1 MFFLSKIQKPRHWP
15 SRNKHAVLECTSV
28 LECTARSFPT
38 RTLSNP
44 PHGDIMPPSLV
55 GALDQ
60 GTTSTRFILYR
71 IESAAGAKLTAVASH
86 QMEHKQIFP
95 QPGWCE
101 HDPEEIVA
109 NAHECMSSALAKV
122 PGGAT
127 AADVACVGITN
138 QRETVVAWDA
148 ESGKPLHNAIVWL
161 DTRTSQ
167 ICSNLERNLC
177 GKDDGS
183 VGGKDAF
190 RETCGLPISTY
201 FAGTKMLWLLEHCA
215 AVKAAAETGALRMG
229 TVETW
234 LMYRLTAGARF
245 VTDCT
250 NASRTLLMDL
260 RTLAWD
266 AKASADLGV
275 PLRFLPEIVSCAEP
289 EAFGTIAAGAL
300 AGVRLTAALG
310 DQHAATLGQ
319 RCAPG
324 EAKNTYGTGCF
335 ALLNTG
341 PGKPVPSTRGLL
353 STVCW
358 RLGSDAETSYAL
370 EGSVAIAGAGVQ
382 WLRDNMGIIS
392 SASEIERKAR
402 SVPDAGGV
410 VFVPAFSGLFAPRW
424 RADARG
430 VIVGLTQHSTAAH
443 VCRALL
449 DAVSFQT
456 ADVLA
461 AMRAD
466 ADDAA
471 RAAGEVSARPLRRLR
486 VDGGASANGLLMQIQ
501 ADALGLPVS
510 RPANVETTAAGAA
523 LAAGVGAGLWREE
536 DVFADG
542 ADAEVGS
549 RNSENAEVSSALFQP
564 TTDAATRE
572 ARYAK
577 WADAVERSLGLA

>member
-1 MFFLSKIQKPRHWP
+1 
-15 SRNKHAVLECTSV
+15 
-28 LECTARSFPT
+28 
-38 RTLSNP
+38 
-44 PHGDIMPPSLV
+44 MPPSLV

-109 NAHECMSSALAKV
+109 NAHECMTSALAKV

-167 ICSNLERNLC
+167 ICADLERDL
-177 GKDDGS
+177 
-183 VGGKDAF
+183 GGKDAL

-201 FAGTKMLWLLEHCA
+201 FAGTKMRWLLDNCA
-215 AVKAAAETGALRMG
+215 DAKAAAKTGSLRMG

-234 LMYRLTAGARF
+234 LTWRLTNGARF

-250 NASRTLLMDL
+250 NASRTMLMNL
-260 RTLAWD
+260 RTLQWD
-266 AKASADLGV
+266 TQASVKLV
-275 PLRFLPEIVSCAEP
+275 PLDFLPQIVSCADP
-289 EAFGTIAAGAL
+289 NAFGTCVGRAGGRRRRRRRRRPARGGGRP
-300 AGVRLTAALG
+300 AVRARRGKEHVWHGVL
-310 DQHAATLGQ
+310 
-319 RCAPG
+319 
-324 EAKNTYGTGCF
+324 

-341 PGKPVPSTRGLL
+341 PGAPVPSTRGLL

-358 RLGSDAETSYAL
+358 RLGAQAETAYAL

-382 WLRDNMGIIS
+382 WLRDNMRIIT
-392 SASEIERKAR
+392 SASEIEAKAR
-402 SVPDAGGV
+402 SVRDAGDV

-449 DAVSFQT
+449 DAISFQT
-456 ADVLA
+456 VDVLD

-471 RAAGEVSARPLRRLR
+471 RAAGEGSSPRPLRRLR

-523 LAAGVGAGLWREE
+523 PAAGVGAGLWLEE
-536 DVFADG
+536 DIFADG
-542 ADAEVGS
+542 ADAD
-549 RNSENAEVSSALFQP
+549 ASSSTLFQP
-564 TTDAATRE
+564 ATDAATRE

-577 WADAVERSLGLA
+577 WADAIERSLGLA

>member
-1 MFFLSKIQKPRHWP
+1 
-15 SRNKHAVLECTSV
+15 
-28 LECTARSFPT
+28 
-38 RTLSNP
+38 
-44 PHGDIMPPSLV
+44 MPPSLV

-109 NAHECMSSALAKV
+109 NAHDCISSALAKV

-167 ICSNLERNLC
+167 ICADLERDL
-177 GKDDGS
+177 
-183 VGGKDAF
+183 GGKDAL

-201 FAGTKMLWLLEHCA
+201 FAGTKMRWLLDNCA
-215 AVKAAAETGALRMG
+215 DAKAAAKTGSLRMG

-234 LMYRLTAGARF
+234 LTWRLTNGARF

-250 NASRTLLMDL
+250 NASRTMLMNL
-260 RTLAWD
+260 RTLQWD
-266 AKASADLGV
+266 TQASVKLGV
-275 PLRFLPEIVSCAEP
+275 PLDFLPQIVSCADP
-289 EAFGTIAAGAL
+289 NAFGTVASGAL
-300 AGVRLTAALG
+300 AGVSIAAAVG
-310 DQHAATLGQ
+310 DQHAAALGQ

-341 PGKPVPSTRGLL
+341 PGAPVPSTRGLL

-358 RLGSDAETSYAL
+358 RLGARAETAYAL

-382 WLRDNMGIIS
+382 WLRDNMQIIT
-392 SASEIERKAR
+392 SASEIEAKAR
-402 SVPDAGGV
+402 SVRDAGNV

-449 DAVSFQT
+449 DAISFQT
-456 ADVLA
+456 VDVLD

-471 RAAGEVSARPLRRLR
+471 RAVGEGSSPRPLRRLR

-536 DVFADG
+536 DIFADG
-542 ADAEVGS
+542 ADAD
-549 RNSENAEVSSALFQP
+549 ASSSTLFQP
-564 TTDAATRE
+564 ATDAATRE

-577 WADAVERSLGLA
+577 WADAIERSLGLA

>member
-1 MFFLSKIQKPRHWP
+1 
-15 SRNKHAVLECTSV
+15 
-28 LECTARSFPT
+28 
-38 RTLSNP
+38 
-44 PHGDIMPPSLV
+44 MPPSLV

-167 ICSNLERNLC
+167 ICADLERDL
-177 GKDDGS
+177 
-183 VGGKDAF
+183 GGKDAL

-201 FAGTKMLWLLEHCA
+201 FAGTKMRWLLDNCA
-215 AVKAAAETGALRMG
+215 DAKAAAKTGSLRMG

-234 LMYRLTAGARF
+234 LTWRLTNGARF

-250 NASRTLLMDL
+250 NASRTMLMNL
-260 RTLAWD
+260 RTLQWD
-266 AKASADLGV
+266 TQASVKLGV
-275 PLRFLPEIVSCAEP
+275 PLDFLPQIVSCADP
-289 EAFGTIAAGAL
+289 NAFGTVASGAL
-300 AGVRLTAALG
+300 AGVAVAAAVG
-310 DQHAATLGQ
+310 DQHAAALGQ

-341 PGKPVPSTRGLL
+341 PGAPVPSTRGLL

-358 RLGSDAETSYAL
+358 RLGAQAETAYAL

-382 WLRDNMGIIS
+382 WLRDNMRIIAARRRSRRRRARCATRATWCSCPRFPGCSRRGGARTRAAS
-392 SASEIERKAR
+392 SWVSRSTRRRRTSAAPCWMR
-402 SVPDAGGV
+402 SVSRPWTCWTRCAPTPTTPRAP
-410 VFVPAFSGLFAPRW
+410 PAKGSSP
-424 RADARG
+424 
-430 VIVGLTQHSTAAH
+430 
-443 VCRALL
+443 
-449 DAVSFQT
+449 
-456 ADVLA
+456 
-461 AMRAD
+461 
-466 ADDAA
+466 
-471 RAAGEVSARPLRRLR
+471 RPLRRLR

-536 DVFADG
+536 DIFADG
-542 ADAEVGS
+542 ADAD
-549 RNSENAEVSSALFQP
+549 ASSSTLFQP
-564 TTDAATRE
+564 ATDAATRE

-577 WADAVERSLGLA
+577 WADAIERSLGLA

>member
-1 MFFLSKIQKPRHWP
+1 
-15 SRNKHAVLECTSV
+15 
-28 LECTARSFPT
+28 
-38 RTLSNP
+38 
-44 PHGDIMPPSLV
+44 MPPSLV

-71 IESAAGAKLTAVASH
+71 IESAAGAKLTAVSSH

-109 NAHECMSSALAKV
+109 NAQECMSSALAKV

-167 ICSNLERNLC
+167 ICSDLERDL
-177 GKDDGS
+177 
-183 VGGKDAF
+183 GGKDAL

-201 FAGTKMLWLLEHCA
+201 FAGTKMRWLLEHCA
-215 AVKAAAETGALRMG
+215 AAKAAARTGSLRMG

-234 LMYRLTAGARF
+234 LVWRLTKGARF

-250 NASRTLLMDL
+250 NASRTMLMNL
-260 RTLAWD
+260 RTLLWD
-266 AKASADLGV
+266 AEASAKLGV
-275 PLRFLPEIVSCAEP
+275 PLEVLPEIVSCAEP
-289 EAFGTIAAGAL
+289 EAFGKIAEGAL
-300 AGVRLTAALG
+300 AGVAVAAAVG

-341 PGKPVPSTRGLL
+341 PGKPVPSNRGLL

-358 RLGSDAETSYAL
+358 RLGAGARPAYAL
-370 EGSVAIAGAGVQ
+370 EGSVAVAGAGVQ

-392 SASEIERKAR
+392 AASEIEAKAR
-402 SVPDAGGV
+402 SVPDAGNV

-430 VIVGLTQHSTAAH
+430 VIVGLTQHSTSAH

-456 ADVLA
+456 VDVLD

-471 RAAGEVSARPLRRLR
+471 RAAGESPRPMRRLR

-510 RPANVETTAAGAA
+510 RPANVETTALGAA

-536 DVFADG
+536 DIFLDASDDG
-542 ADAEVGS
+542 DEDGT
-549 RNSENAEVSSALFQP
+549 LFQP
-564 TTDAATRE
+564 ATDAATRE

>member
-1 MFFLSKIQKPRHWP
+1 
-15 SRNKHAVLECTSV
+15 
-28 LECTARSFPT
+28 
-38 RTLSNP
+38 
-44 PHGDIMPPSLV
+44 MPPSLV

-71 IESAAGAKLTAVASH
+71 VDSAAGAKLTTVATH

-95 QPGWCE
+95 KPGWCE

-109 NAHECMSSALAKV
+109 NAQECMSNALAKV

-127 AADVACVGITN
+127 AADVACVGVTN

-167 ICSNLERNLC
+167 ICTDMERDLR
-177 GKDDGS
+177 
-183 VGGKDAF
+183 GKDAF
-190 RETCGLPISTY
+190 RKTCGLPISTY
-201 FAGTKMLWLLEHCA
+201 FAGTKMRWLLEHCA
-215 AVKAAAETGALRMG
+215 AVEAAAKTGALRMG

-234 LMYRLTAGARF
+234 LMYGLTAGARF

-266 AKASADLGV
+266 AEASAKLGV

-300 AGVRLTAALG
+300 AGVPLTAALG

-341 PGKPVPSTRGLL
+341 PGAPVPSNRGLL

-358 RLGSDAETSYAL
+358 RLGAGARPAYAL
-370 EGSVAIAGAGVQ
+370 EGSVAVAGAGVQ

-392 SASEIERKAR
+392 AASEIEAKAR
-402 SVPDAGGV
+402 SVPDAGNV

-430 VIVGLTQHSTAAH
+430 VVGVGAHRIQHVRRLEAH
-443 VCRALL
+443 GVQKGA
-449 DAVSFQT
+449 
-456 ADVLA
+456 ADVRRRRVL
-461 AMRAD
+461 REPY
-466 ADDAA
+466 DDAA
-471 RAAGEVSARPLRRLR
+471 CVRAPSRREQAGERGHEHHTARVRHRARLLFHLRR
-486 VDGGASANGLLMQIQ
+486 
-501 ADALGLPVS
+501 ALHDSHVIAQPLH
-510 RPANVETTAAGAA
+510 AGAGDGHRA
-523 LAAGVGAGLWREE
+523 LQR
-536 DVFADG
+536 VFRLRTG
-542 ADAEVGS
+542 
-549 RNSENAEVSSALFQP
+549 P
-564 TTDAATRE
+564 
-572 ARYAK
+572 
-577 WADAVERSLGLA
+577 

>member
-1 MFFLSKIQKPRHWP
+1 
-15 SRNKHAVLECTSV
+15 
-28 LECTARSFPT
+28 
-38 RTLSNP
+38 
-44 PHGDIMPPSLV
+44 MPPSLV

-71 IESAAGAKLTAVASH
+71 VDSAAGAKLTTVATH

-95 QPGWCE
+95 KPGWCE

-109 NAHECMSSALAKV
+109 NAQECMSNALAKV

-127 AADVACVGITN
+127 AADVACVGVTN

-167 ICSNLERNLC
+167 ICTDMERDLR
-177 GKDDGS
+177 
-183 VGGKDAF
+183 GKDAF
-190 RETCGLPISTY
+190 RKTCGLPISTY
-201 FAGTKMLWLLEHCA
+201 FAGTKMRWLLEHCA
-215 AVKAAAETGALRMG
+215 AVEAAAKTGALRMG

-234 LMYRLTAGARF
+234 LMYGLTAGARF

-266 AKASADLGV
+266 AEASAKLGV

-300 AGVRLTAALG
+300 AGVPLTAALG

-341 PGKPVPSTRGLL
+341 PGEPVPSTRGLL

-358 RLGSDAETSYAL
+358 RLGSGAETKYAL

-382 WLRDNMGIIS
+382 WLRDNMGIVK
-392 SASEIERKAR
+392 SASEMEQKAR

-456 ADVLA
+456 ADVLD

-471 RAAGEVSARPLRRLR
+471 RATGDPAPRPLRRLR

-536 DVFADG
+536 DIFADSAE
-542 ADAEVGS
+542 ADVGS
-549 RNSENAEVSSALFQP
+549 RNSAASSSALFQP
-564 TTDAATRE
+564 TTDAVTRE